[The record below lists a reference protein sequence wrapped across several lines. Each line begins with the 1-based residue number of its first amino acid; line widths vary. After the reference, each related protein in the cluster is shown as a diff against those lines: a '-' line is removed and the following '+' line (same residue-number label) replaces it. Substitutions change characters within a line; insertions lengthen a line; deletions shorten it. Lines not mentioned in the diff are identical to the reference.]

1 MSNEKN
7 VTENELFSKED
18 FENVAKS
25 KKWYLST
32 PLVVILAIA
41 IPFTVLAG
49 PIIFSICYIMEII
62 LLILMV
68 KNYNASFNLLK
79 DKMLDINK
87 IYSNQNIKIET
98 KNVIKEEKVED
109 SNTLEK
115 ISEKKTEFEVEG
127 FDGIK
132 FEITSSISSNIS
144 GSSLDDDA
152 IVEFDD
158 DKENSAVDDLSIETL
173 VEENSISDLL
183 GKAKAANSK
192 LNK

>member
-7 VTENELFSKED
+7 ISENELFSKED
-18 FENVAKS
+18 FENLSKS

-41 IPFTVLAG
+41 IPFTILAG
-49 PIIFSICYIMEII
+49 PVVFGICYIAEII
-62 LLILMV
+62 LLILMI
-68 KNYNASFNLLK
+68 KNYNTSFNILK
-79 DKMLDINK
+79 NKMLDINK
-87 IYSNQNIKIET
+87 IYSDSKSKIET
-98 KNVIKEEKVED
+98 ENIIKEEKV
-109 SNTLEK
+109 
-115 ISEKKTEFEVEG
+115 SEKKTEFEVED

-132 FEITSSISSNIS
+132 FEITSSISSNVS
-144 GSSLDDDA
+144 DSSLNNDA

-183 GKAKAANSK
+183 RKAKAANSN